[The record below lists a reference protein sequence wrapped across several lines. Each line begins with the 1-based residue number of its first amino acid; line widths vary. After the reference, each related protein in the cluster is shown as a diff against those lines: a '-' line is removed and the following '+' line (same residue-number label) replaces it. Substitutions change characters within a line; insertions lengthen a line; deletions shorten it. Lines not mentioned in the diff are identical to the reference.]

1 MWKLMQAPYFKIS
14 LVTPDDVNS
23 LTLHDLN
30 SLTNVTLTF
39 SGNNQTAFQMRHN
52 EWYVLFLVSFIIFL
66 ADGSTR
72 GVPAI

>member
-1 MWKLMQAPYFKIS
+1 MQAPYFKIS

-23 LTLHDLN
+23 LTLHNLN

-52 EWYVLFLVSFIIFL
+52 E
-66 ADGSTR
+66 
-72 GVPAI
+72 